1 MTDTPLS
8 KKYTRLKRILHNI
21 LVLLITMYKNNIL
34 HGYGLQKNIGQAG
47 HLFKLSVAFL
57 RIILIN
63 YLFQV
68 TKFK

>member
-1 MTDTPLS
+1 MTDMAIS
-8 KKYTRLKRILHNI
+8 RGYTRLKRILHNI
-21 LVLLITMYKNNIL
+21 LVLLIMMYKNNIL

-47 HLFKLSVAFL
+47 HLFRLSVAFL

-63 YLFQV
+63 FLFQV